1 MKKRRERYDVVSK
14 IGMVAV
20 IMGAILAFGCLIQ
33 GNDYNEEEEE

>member
-1 MKKRRERYDVVSK
+1 MMLLA

-33 GNDYNEEEEE
+33 GNDYN